1 MEIEDTEPDGE
12 LSDEQITQVNELTED
27 EIEDIDIALLSFASR
42 KHYRKMAY
50 LVGMTITRFPIRV
63 EGIPDIFYAQR
74 VRSLVERGQLVHE
87 GDLNR
92 MRYCEVKIPD

>member
-1 MEIEDTEPDGE
+1 MNSEDTEMDGE
-12 LSDEQITQVNELTED
+12 LTDQQKALVEQLTED
-27 EIEDIDIALLSFASR
+27 EIEDIDIALLSFAR
-42 KHYRKMAY
+42 GKYYRKIAY
-50 LVGMTITRFPIRV
+50 VVGMTMSRFPVRV

-74 VRSLVERGQLVHE
+74 VRRLVEKGLLVYE